1 MRERKGWGG
10 AGWALPGLC
19 AHLRGSWQAKLCG
32 PAVLPAQGMA
42 FQQGDGNRSMASG
55 INP

>member
-1 MRERKGWGG
+1 MSERKGWGG

>member
-10 AGWALPGLC
+10 AGWTQPGLC
-19 AHLRGSWQAKLCG
+19 AHLRESWQAKLCV

-42 FQQGDGNRSMASG
+42 FQQGDGNGSRARG
-55 INP
+55 VDP